1 MRNLNRAGLAILVV
15 LSLPTHAALAQKQ
28 NLMSG
33 AFVSGSTLYKSCAG
47 SIAGDREYCLGY
59 VLGVS
64 DAMELAIA
72 SGTPIGGW
80 DACMPTGPTGA
91 TAAQARD
98 VVKNYLAAHPER
110 RRSSAASQT
119 IIALA
124 EAYPCKP

>member
-15 LSLPTHAALAQKQ
+15 LSLHTHAAPAQKQ

-47 SIAGDREYCLGY
+47 SMTGDREYCLGY
-59 VLGVS
+59 VLGVT

-80 DACMPTGPTGA
+80 DTCIPTGSAGA

-98 VVKNYLAAHPER
+98 VVKSYLVAHPEG
-110 RRSSAASQT
+110 RRSSAASQA

-124 EAYPCKP
+124 EAFPCKP

>member
-1 MRNLNRAGLAILVV
+1 MRNLNHAGLVILVV

-33 AFVSGSTLYKSCAG
+33 AFVSGNTLYKSCAG
-47 SIAGDREYCLGY
+47 SIAGDREYCLAY

-80 DACMPTGPTGA
+80 DACMPTGPAGA

-98 VVKNYLAAHPER
+98 VVKNYLTAHPE
-110 RRSSAASQT
+110 SGHNTA
-119 IIALA
+119 
-124 EAYPCKP
+124 